1 MDDSLGTTIK
11 QLTIQEM
18 FKEWV
23 DYDVAMYYLACL
35 LGMMK
40 YDEDW
45 PKAIGLFNTKNEM
58 SDMFYELLERMV
70 KGGILE
76 EDVDQ
81 GRGYRWNSEFTGT
94 QYWKMTT

>member
-1 MDDSLGTTIK
+1 M
-11 QLTIQEM
+11 TIQEM
-18 FKEWV
+18 FKDWV

-40 YDEDW
+40 YDADW
-45 PKAIGLFNTKNEM
+45 TSADWEEAKGVFNTKNEM

-76 EDVDQ
+76 KDDEELQ
-81 GRGYRWNSEFTGT
+81 GYRWNKNFTGT
-94 QYWKMTT
+94 RSWKIKTQ